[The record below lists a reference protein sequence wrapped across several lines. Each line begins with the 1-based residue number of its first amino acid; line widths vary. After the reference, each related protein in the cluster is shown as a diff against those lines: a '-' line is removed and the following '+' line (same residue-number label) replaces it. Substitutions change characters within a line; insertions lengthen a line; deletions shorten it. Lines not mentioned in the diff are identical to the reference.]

1 MITKYLREN
10 GYQGEIPDVL
20 LTDEGMAKLKN
31 MAVKELHEIAEKEG
45 LNPSRKED
53 IKGTGIGEKFKI
65 PNYDGKGI
73 KIIGIR
79 SDSGG
84 IHNMDY
90 IRIDTNQGS
99 FKVIFGDSNN
109 YKYNITNKEN
119 ANIIFVN
126 PKR

>member
-1 MITKYLREN
+1 LITKYLREN

>member
-10 GYQGEIPDVL
+10 GYQGEIPEVL